1 MSRFDHIDEIALCVL
16 SNNGIIRLNEVAIWK
31 TVTNHSNS
39 VFYYSEKNRHVLLD
53 FILMVSIN
61 LEWVQ
66 TAFHVT
72 ILHYVYSCITKV
84 I

>member
-31 TVTNHSNS
+31 TVTNHTNS
-39 VFYYSEKNRHVLLD
+39 VFYYAEKTRHFLLD

-61 LEWVQ
+61 LDYESSIIIK
-66 TAFHVT
+66 FYVT
-72 ILHYVYSCITKV
+72 NYKFYIYP
-84 I
+84 

>member
-31 TVTNHSNS
+31 TVTNHTNS
-39 VFYYSEKNRHVLLD
+39 VFYYAEKTRHFLLD

-61 LEWVQ
+61 LERVQ

-72 ILHYVYSCITKV
+72 IWHYLYLFN
-84 I
+84 